1 MLPSALAPLL
11 LLLVAGL
18 FFGAPGRRPGRLL
31 RLAELAA
38 LGALAL
44 TVAGAARL
52 AAAGPAALGWG
63 SSAFTV
69 GLQLD
74 TVSAVIAVLVS
85 FVGWIVV
92 RFSRSQLDGEAREG
106 AFHGLLLATIAAV
119 LVLVQAASLSVL
131 VASFVA
137 VGLGL
142 HRLLL
147 FYPERP
153 AARRAAAKFALVW
166 GAGEVALILAAGLLW
181 AAFGTAEIGA
191 IRHAAASGLPLTAQL
206 GVALLVLAALLKTA
220 AFPLHGWLTEVMEAP
235 TPVSALLH
243 AGIINAGGVLLIR
256 FAELVQASPGAMA
269 ALVLLGGFSAL
280 FGALVMLTQSAVKTA
295 LAWSTVAQMGFML
308 LECGL
313 GLYTLAALH
322 LVGHSLYKAHVFLSA
337 SNAVRQARLQAMHSA
352 TPPTAISLALAPVA
366 ATATV
371 LLVLNVAAEV
381 PWPAWWSAVLGL
393 AWAPLLWS
401 PQGQASAKTAA
412 WHSLAGLVMVAGLT
426 AAAVAIHHVPLGL
439 RDAPAHVLGWL
450 ALIGLL
456 GLYLFLALLQ
466 RQPHMLRT
474 WRRWSYAGFY
484 IDEAYTRLALYI
496 WPTAWT
502 PPAPRDAV
510 PHVAGPT
517 LHRAAP

>member
-1 MLPSALAPLL
+1 
-11 LLLVAGL
+11 
-18 FFGAPGRRPGRLL
+18 
-31 RLAELAA
+31 
-38 LGALAL
+38 
-44 TVAGAARL
+44 
-52 AAAGPAALGWG
+52 
-63 SSAFTV
+63 
-69 GLQLD
+69 
-74 TVSAVIAVLVS
+74 
-85 FVGWIVV
+85 
-92 RFSRSQLDGEAREG
+92 
-106 AFHGLLLATIAAV
+106 
-119 LVLVQAASLSVL
+119 
-131 VASFVA
+131 
-137 VGLGL
+137 
-142 HRLLL
+142 
-147 FYPERP
+147 
-153 AARRAAAKFALVW
+153 
-166 GAGEVALILAAGLLW
+166 
-181 AAFGTAEIGA
+181 
-191 IRHAAASGLPLTAQL
+191 
-206 GVALLVLAALLKTA
+206 
-220 AFPLHGWLTEVMEAP
+220 
-235 TPVSALLH
+235 
-243 AGIINAGGVLLIR
+243 
-256 FAELVQASPGAMA
+256 
-269 ALVLLGGFSAL
+269 
-280 FGALVMLTQSAVKTA
+280 
-295 LAWSTVAQMGFML
+295 
-308 LECGL
+308 
-313 GLYTLAALH
+313 
-322 LVGHSLYKAHVFLSA
+322 
-337 SNAVRQARLQAMHSA
+337 MHSA

-371 LLVLNVAAEV
+371 LLVLNLATDA

-517 LHRAAP
+517 FHRAAP